1 AGKEKI
7 RKKLKNEIKK
17 KWRKAVIA
25 W

>member
-1 AGKEKI
+1 AWKEKI

>member
-1 AGKEKI
+1 AWKEKI

-17 KWRKAVIA
+17 KGRKAVIA

>member
-17 KWRKAVIA
+17 KGRKAVIA